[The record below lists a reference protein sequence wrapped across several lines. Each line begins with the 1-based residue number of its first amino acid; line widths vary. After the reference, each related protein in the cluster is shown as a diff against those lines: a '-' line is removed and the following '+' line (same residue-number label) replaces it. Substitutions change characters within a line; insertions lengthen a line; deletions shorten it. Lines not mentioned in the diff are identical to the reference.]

1 MTLISYARR
10 REVGGTI
17 VYPIILAMVIVSA
30 TARILKM
37 VSPRFDNMVAHE
49 AHLKV
54 VFLQIG
60 NFTQSQFLRNRL
72 NTDFR
77 VDSDIYILELLRTV
91 KK

>member
-60 NFTQSQFLRNRL
+60 ISLHPNSSGIDLTL
-72 NTDFR
+72 
-77 VDSDIYILELLRTV
+77 ILG
-91 KK
+91 